1 MIPLFFLGA
10 TMNDYYDTRRR
21 LSIALELINEL
32 DNFTR
37 DKEYLFNIEDRLID
51 ISDNEIDLIESYLIQ
66 LYEKYIE
73 HNLIS
78 AQVDVDKL
86 EEDYSSQ
93 RDNIYTLEEA
103 IESDKRFF
111 GCVYINIAL
120 TFLERYITAYLT
132 ECDDLEW
139 IIIVMKSYI
148 MFKSEEATL

>member
-1 MIPLFFLGA
+1 
-10 TMNDYYDTRRR
+10 MNDYYDTRRR

-32 DNFTR
+32 DDFTR
-37 DKEYLFNIEDRLID
+37 DKEYLISNEYRLTD

-78 AQVDVDKL
+78 AQVDIDKL
-86 EEDYSSQ
+86 EEDYSNQ
-93 RDNIYTLEEA
+93 RDNMNALEEA

-120 TFLERYITAYLT
+120 KFLKRYITAYLT

-139 IIIVMKSYI
+139 IMIVMKSYI